1 MKKYSFFL
9 LYLLI
14 SYVTYAQTNNDSI
27 FNDSYNIDEVTVVGF
42 YNSSFTTNETITKDY
57 LNKKNICQ
65 EPSYIL
71 AEQPSIMAYSDTG
84 NESGYAYFRIR
95 GIDQSRINMTLDGM
109 PLNEGE
115 DLGVYFSNI
124 PNMIGSLQ
132 SINVQRGATSLQN
145 GTSGY
150 GGSINFESVNLSSPK
165 YANININ
172 GGSFMI
178 LFQKREDY
186 LGQNLYGMILI
197 KK

>member
-1 MKKYSFFL
+1 MKRIIIL
-9 LYLLI
+9 
-14 SYVTYAQTNNDSI
+14 VTLFITSMLTFANVNDSI
-27 FNDSYNIDEVTVVGF
+27 TYDIDEVTVVGF
-42 YNSSFTTNETITKDY
+42 YNSGFTTNETINKDY

-84 NESGYAYFRIR
+84 NEFGYAYFRIR

-132 SINVQRGATSLQN
+132 SINVQRGATSL
-145 GTSGY
+145 
-150 GGSINFESVNLSSPK
+150 
-165 YANININ
+165 
-172 GGSFMI
+172 
-178 LFQKREDY
+178 
-186 LGQNLYGMILI
+186 
-197 KK
+197 

>member
-1 MKKYSFFL
+1 MKKVFTAL
-9 LYLLI
+9 MLI
-14 SYVTYAQTNNDSI
+14 TNSAFMNANVNDSI
-27 FNDSYNIDEVTVVGF
+27 LIDEVTIVGF
-42 YNSSFTTNETITKDY
+42 YNNSFTTSETIDKEY

-84 NESGYAYFRIR
+84 NEFGYAYFRIR

-124 PNMIGSLQ
+124 PNMVGSLQ
-132 SINVQRGATSLQN
+132 SINVHRGASSLQN

-150 GGSINFESVNLSSPK
+150 CGSINFESVKLSQPQ
-165 YANININ
+165 YTNIN
-172 GGSFMI
+172 GGSFGI
-178 LFQKREDY
+178 SSVNKKS
-186 LGQNLYGMILI
+186 I
-197 KK
+197 KKY